1 MILVLIRSVRLSFL
15 AVTID
20 TIDLVAAKTVGDAE
34 RKGMGMD
41 VVAGIDAIVVVE
53 SGGFSDVPTEG
64 VAD

>member
-1 MILVLIRSVRLSFL
+1 MTVCSIGSGGFPLFGV
-15 AVTID
+15 AID
-20 TIDLVAAKTVGDAE
+20 VVDLVAAEGIGNAQRD
-34 RKGMGMD
+34 GMAVD